1 MGFAPQFAA
10 RVDVR
15 NGVAS
20 IALSGELDVTTVPVL
35 EDHLAR
41 FEGAGVSAIMI
52 DLRELT
58 FLDRSAMQAFL
69 AARERANQNGHRL
82 ILVGA
87 SPGARRLFE
96 LTDTE
101 FLLDD
106 RDTAVVMNRFT
117 GGRAGPGLSRA
128 GRRRGGGGDGCGR
141 RCLTGETKRRRTKPS
156 SAR

>member
-1 MGFAPQFAA
+1 MGFIPQFAA
-10 RVDVR
+10 HVDSR

-35 EDHLAR
+35 EDHLAQ
-41 FEGAGVSAIMI
+41 FEGEGARAIMI

-58 FLDRSAMQAFL
+58 FLDRSAMQAFI
-69 AARERANQNGHRL
+69 AARERADGQGRTL

-106 RDTAVVMNRFT
+106 SDAAGVLEQFTA
-117 GGRAGPGLSRA
+117 GHIHAG
-128 GRRRGGGGDGCGR
+128 
-141 RCLTGETKRRRTKPS
+141 EHEPS
-156 SAR
+156 KADADADA

>member
-1 MGFAPQFAA
+1 MGFAPQFSA
-10 RVDVR
+10 RLETR
-15 NGVAS
+15 NRVAS
-20 IALSGELDVTTVPVL
+20 ISLSGELDVTTVPVL

-41 FEGAGVSAIMI
+41 FETAGVSAIMI

-58 FLDRSAMQAFL
+58 FLDRAAMQTFL

-96 LTDTE
+96 LTNTE

-106 RDTAVVMNRFT
+106 GDTTVVMNRFT
-117 GGRAGPGLSRA
+117 GGASDRAYREPADA
-128 GRRRGGGGDGCGR
+128 GVEVESD
-141 RCLTGETKRRRTKPS
+141 
-156 SAR
+156 ADADA

>member
-1 MGFAPQFAA
+1 MGFAPQFSC
-10 RVDVR
+10 RVESR

-20 IALSGELDVTTVPVL
+20 VSLSGELDITTVPIL

-41 FEGAGVSAIMI
+41 FEGGGVSAIMI

-58 FLDRSAMQAFL
+58 FLDRSAMQVFL
-69 AARERANQNGHRL
+69 AARKRANDNGHRL

-106 RDTAVVMNRFT
+106 RDTAVILNRFI
-117 GGRAGPGLSRA
+117 
-128 GRRRGGGGDGCGR
+128 GGDPDR
-141 RCLTGETKRRRTKPS
+141 AERET
-156 SAR
+156 AGAALEADADADV

>member
-1 MGFAPQFAA
+1 MGFAPQFSA
-10 RVDVR
+10 RVETR
-15 NGVAS
+15 NRVAS
-20 IALSGELDVTTVPVL
+20 ISLSGELDVTTVPVL

-41 FEGAGVSAIMI
+41 FEAAGLSAIMI

-96 LTDTE
+96 LTNTE

-106 RDTAVVMNRFT
+106 HDTTVVMNRFT
-117 GGRAGPGLSRA
+117 GGGPDRAYREPA
-128 GRRRGGGGDGCGR
+128 GAGVEVEMD
-141 RCLTGETKRRRTKPS
+141 
-156 SAR
+156 ADADA

>member
-1 MGFAPQFAA
+1 MGFAPQFSS
-10 RVDVR
+10 RIETR

-20 IALSGELDVTTVPVL
+20 IALSGELDVTTAPIL
-35 EDHLAR
+35 EEHLEQ
-41 FEGAGVSAIMI
+41 FEGAGVSAILI

-69 AARERANQNGHRL
+69 AARGRANENGHRL

-96 LTDTE
+96 LTNTE

-106 RDTAVVMNRFT
+106 RDTVGILNQFM
-117 GGRAGPGLSRA
+117 GGSPDRA
-128 GRRRGGGGDGCGR
+128 GR
-141 RCLTGETKRRRTKPS
+141 ETAAAETD
-156 SAR
+156 ADA